1 MITENG
7 RKTRNSGSETELAH
21 GVVIIMT
28 HPYIL
33 ISAHRSMM
41 AERISPPSAKKAK
54 RTAPMYR
61 VSAEERAKQFKGDL
75 NADGGVLFCKYCQHS
90 IDYVHVDT
98 IKVKAQKHI
107 SRKEAKLSEAGAS
120 SAASNSRQIT
130 LSSKVSRR
138 PSRIHLRICTLADVP
153 LEKTDKIRPL
163 IFTEILCPGWSSSSD

>member
-21 GVVIIMT
+21 SVVIIMT

-54 RTAPMYR
+54 RTAPVYR

-75 NADGGVLFCKYCQHS
+75 YADGGVLS
-90 IDYVHVDT
+90 IYIYPYWKCPHRSFK
-98 IKVKAQKHI
+98 IKRAGIRISKVKDLLRLYKTVSYGISPDHI
-107 SRKEAKLSEAGAS
+107 G
-120 SAASNSRQIT
+120 T
-130 LSSKVSRR
+130 
-138 PSRIHLRICTLADVP
+138 
-153 LEKTDKIRPL
+153 
-163 IFTEILCPGWSSSSD
+163 